1 MSWKRQGPPG
11 LNGLE
16 RLRQG
21 PDVVVGEPQGLD
33 LGQLRLVRKGGQD
46 QAELLQG
53 AVQHLHPVALTVI
66 GLGPSLKKN
75 QIIC

>member
-1 MSWKRQGPPG
+1 MGGKRQGPPG

-16 RLRQG
+16 RLCQG

-33 LGQLRLVRKGGQD
+33 LGQLGLVRKGGQD
-46 QAELLQG
+46 QTELLQG

-66 GLGPSLKKN
+66 GLGSTLEKN
-75 QIIC
+75 QITC